1 MNSLMKFSLFCLIL
15 SYSSLF
21 AQEKAKLGESEIR
34 DSEKIKFTNRSNA
47 RAAENV
53 KRQNDQIGRKLSE
66 MIEAE
71 PSSVHEYKDVSVRRI
86 FAEKNGQFGGDIISL
101 DSDSGFGHINS
112 IYRILASYIQNSF
125 GYQEDRADIIALYV
139 LYYNAMHR
147 SEKSYFKTKYSEK
160 LLDVLKVN
168 STGIG
173 KTFKEWPGR
182 TQIVIPLE
190 GNVLKE
196 NEIDITLDELGNEVN
211 KIIDEKKNGPE
222 EKKKFAEVVKEKII
236 EEKKLLEE
244 KKEELKVKE
253 EKIALRDADKKNP
266 PEIKKEIIEPK
277 KEVVEV
283 KKETVEPRKAEIKPE
298 PPKEVVKTNPSEPV
312 KTEPQ
317 KPVAKETNVVKNEK
331 PLEKAPETKKEP
343 TPETK
348 KLEKELA
355 VVKQEL
361 AKKIEVEN
369 KKKEFSPNVIDGK
382 IVFLKVVKYDTS
394 EGHFNSEIHLIDPE
408 KDDAVLKSDFNKIC
422 SRQFKEFGGNIVV
435 VGFKDGHKDEH
446 QLYLINKKDL
456 KENGKSTSNV
466 FSRTVIEIIGDELY
480 AFEFEKGAYYISKFD
495 KGLRRLIR
503 SDKDVNP
510 DSNLTF
516 YGKKIYV
523 TGKAE
528 NGNAV
533 DIRIFNKDDLKFI
546 TKIQP

>member
-1 MNSLMKFSLFCLIL
+1 MNSLMKFSLFCLLL

-71 PSSVHEYKDVSVRRI
+71 PNAVHEYKDVSVRRI
-86 FAEKNGQFGGDIISL
+86 YADKNGQFGGDIISL

-160 LLDVLKVN
+160 LVDNLKVN

-173 KTFKEWPGR
+173 KTFKDWPGR

-211 KIIDEKKNGPE
+211 KIIDEKKNGQE

-266 PEIKKEIIEPK
+266 PEIKKEVIEPK
-277 KEVVEV
+277 KEVVES
-283 KKETVEPRKAEIKPE
+283 KKAEIKPE
-298 PPKEVVKTNPSEPV
+298 TPKEVVKTNPVEPV

-317 KPVAKETNVVKNEK
+317 KPVAKETAVVKNEK
-331 PLEKAPETKKEP
+331 PVERAPEIKKEP
-343 TPETK
+343 TVETK

-503 SDKDVNP
+503 SDRDINP

-528 NGNAV
+528 TGNAV
-533 DIRIFNKDDLKFI
+533 DIRIFNKEDLKFI
-546 TKIQP
+546 GKIQP

>member
-1 MNSLMKFSLFCLIL
+1 MNSVVKLFLSLVFL
-15 SYSSLF
+15 SLLPVF
-21 AQEKAKLGESEIR
+21 AQDKAKLGEVEIR
-34 DSEKIKFTNRSNA
+34 DSERIRFTNRSNA
-47 RAAENV
+47 RAAENI
-53 KRQNDQIGRKLSE
+53 KRQNDSIGRKLSE
-66 MIEAE
+66 MIEVE
-71 PSSVHEYKDVSVRRI
+71 PTQIHDYKGVSVRRVL
-86 FAEKNGQFGGDIISL
+86 ADKNGMFGGDIISL
-101 DSDSGFGHINS
+101 DSDSNFGHINS
-112 IYRILASYIQNSF
+112 VYRILASYISNSF
-125 GYQEDRADIIALYV
+125 GYADEKADIIALYV

-147 SEKSYFKTKYSEK
+147 NEKSYFKTKYAPS
-160 LLDVLKVN
+160 LLDTLKVN

-173 KTFKEWPGR
+173 KTYREWPGR

-190 GNVLKE
+190 TNILKE
-196 NEIDITLDELGNEVN
+196 NEIDVTLDELGNEVN
-211 KIIDEKKNGPE
+211 KIIEEKKNGPE

-236 EEKKLLEE
+236 EEKKLIEE
-244 KKEELKVKE
+244 KKEELRVKE
-253 EKIALRDADKKNP
+253 EKIALKDVEAKNP
-266 PEIKKEIIEPK
+266 PEIKKEVIQPK
-277 KEVVEV
+277 KEIVEV
-283 KKETVEPRKAEIKPE
+283 KKVEPRPE
-298 PPKEVVKTNPSEPV
+298 PPREVVKTNPVEPV

-317 KPVAKETNVVKNEK
+317 KIVPKETTVVKNDK
-331 PLEKAPETKKEP
+331 PTEKAPEIKREP
-343 TPETK
+343 TIEAK
-348 KLEKELA
+348 KLEKEVSVL
-355 VVKQEL
+355 KQEL

-446 QLYLINKKDL
+446 QLFLINKKDL
-456 KENGKSTSNV
+456 KEVGKSTSNI
-466 FSRTVIEIIGDELY
+466 FSRTVIEIIGEELY
-480 AFEFEKGAYYISKFD
+480 AFEFEKGGYYISKFD
-495 KGLRRLIR
+495 KALRRLMR
-503 SDKDVNP
+503 SDKEINP

-528 NGNAV
+528 TGNAV

>member
-1 MNSLMKFSLFCLIL
+1 MKFSLFCLLL

-71 PSSVHEYKDVSVRRI
+71 PNAVHEYKDVSVRRI
-86 FAEKNGQFGGDIISL
+86 YADKNGQFGGDIISL

-160 LLDVLKVN
+160 LVDNLKVN

-173 KTFKEWPGR
+173 KTFKDWPGR

-211 KIIDEKKNGPE
+211 KIIDEKKNGQE

-266 PEIKKEIIEPK
+266 PEIKKEVIEPK
-277 KEVVEV
+277 KEVVES
-283 KKETVEPRKAEIKPE
+283 KKAEIKPE
-298 PPKEVVKTNPSEPV
+298 TPKEVVKTNPVEPV

-317 KPVAKETNVVKNEK
+317 KPVAKETAVVKNEK
-331 PLEKAPETKKEP
+331 PVERAPEIKKEP
-343 TPETK
+343 TVETK

-503 SDKDVNP
+503 SDKDINP

>member
-1 MNSLMKFSLFCLIL
+1 MNSLMKFSLFCLLL

-71 PSSVHEYKDVSVRRI
+71 PNAVHEYKDVSVRRI
-86 FAEKNGQFGGDIISL
+86 YADKNGQFGGDIISL

-160 LLDVLKVN
+160 LVDNLKVN

-173 KTFKEWPGR
+173 KTFKDWPGR

-211 KIIDEKKNGPE
+211 KIIDEKKNGQE

-266 PEIKKEIIEPK
+266 PEIKKEVIEPK
-277 KEVVEV
+277 KEVVES
-283 KKETVEPRKAEIKPE
+283 KKAEIKPE
-298 PPKEVVKTNPSEPV
+298 TPKEVVKTNPVEPV

-317 KPVAKETNVVKNEK
+317 KPVAKETAVVKNEK
-331 PLEKAPETKKEP
+331 PVERAPEIKKEP
-343 TPETK
+343 TVETK

-503 SDKDVNP
+503 SDKDINP

>member
-1 MNSLMKFSLFCLIL
+1 MKFSLFCLLL
-15 SYSSLF
+15 SSSTLL

-71 PSSVHEYKDVSVRRI
+71 PNAVHEYKDVSVRRI
-86 FAEKNGQFGGDIISL
+86 YADKNGQFGGDVISL

-147 SEKSYFKTKYSEK
+147 SEKSYFKSKYSEK
-160 LLDVLKVN
+160 LVDNLKVN

-211 KIIDEKKNGPE
+211 KIIDEKKNGQE

-266 PEIKKEIIEPK
+266 PEIKKEVIEPK
-277 KEVVEV
+277 KEVVES
-283 KKETVEPRKAEIKPE
+283 KKAEIKPE
-298 PPKEVVKTNPSEPV
+298 TPKEVVKTNPVEPI

-317 KPVAKETNVVKNEK
+317 KPVAKETAVVKNEK

-343 TPETK
+343 TVETK

-503 SDKDVNP
+503 SDKDINP

>member
-1 MNSLMKFSLFCLIL
+1 VDN
-15 SYSSLF
+15 
-21 AQEKAKLGESEIR
+21 
-34 DSEKIKFTNRSNA
+34 
-47 RAAENV
+47 
-53 KRQNDQIGRKLSE
+53 
-66 MIEAE
+66 
-71 PSSVHEYKDVSVRRI
+71 
-86 FAEKNGQFGGDIISL
+86 
-101 DSDSGFGHINS
+101 
-112 IYRILASYIQNSF
+112 
-125 GYQEDRADIIALYV
+125 
-139 LYYNAMHR
+139 
-147 SEKSYFKTKYSEK
+147 
-160 LLDVLKVN
+160 LKVN

-173 KTFKEWPGR
+173 KTFKDWPGR

-211 KIIDEKKNGPE
+211 KIIDEKKNGQE

-266 PEIKKEIIEPK
+266 PEIKKEVIEPK
-277 KEVVEV
+277 KEVVES
-283 KKETVEPRKAEIKPE
+283 KKAEIKPE
-298 PPKEVVKTNPSEPV
+298 TPKEVVKTNPVEPV

-317 KPVAKETNVVKNEK
+317 KPVAKETAVVKNEK
-331 PLEKAPETKKEP
+331 PVERAPEIKKEP
-343 TPETK
+343 TVETK

-503 SDKDVNP
+503 SDKDINP

>member
-71 PSSVHEYKDVSVRRI
+71 PNSVHEYKDVSVRRI

>member
-1 MNSLMKFSLFCLIL
+1 MNSLMKFSLFCLLL
-15 SYSSLF
+15 SSSTLL

-71 PSSVHEYKDVSVRRI
+71 PNAVHEYKDVSVRRI
-86 FAEKNGQFGGDIISL
+86 YADKNGQFGGDVISL

-147 SEKSYFKTKYSEK
+147 SEKSYFKSKYSEK
-160 LLDVLKVN
+160 LVDNLKVN

-211 KIIDEKKNGPE
+211 KIIDEKKNGQE

-266 PEIKKEIIEPK
+266 PEIKKEVIEPK
-277 KEVVEV
+277 KEVVES
-283 KKETVEPRKAEIKPE
+283 KKAEIKPE
-298 PPKEVVKTNPSEPV
+298 TPKEVVKTNPVEPI

-317 KPVAKETNVVKNEK
+317 KPVAKETAVVKNEK

-343 TPETK
+343 TVETK

-503 SDKDVNP
+503 SDKDINP

>member
-1 MNSLMKFSLFCLIL
+1 MNSLMKFSLFCLLL

-71 PSSVHEYKDVSVRRI
+71 PNAVHEYKDVSVRRI
-86 FAEKNGQFGGDIISL
+86 YADKNGQFGGDIISL

-160 LLDVLKVN
+160 LVDNLKVN

-173 KTFKEWPGR
+173 KTFKDWPGR

-211 KIIDEKKNGPE
+211 KIIDEKKNGQE

-266 PEIKKEIIEPK
+266 PEIKKEVIEPK
-277 KEVVEV
+277 KEVVES
-283 KKETVEPRKAEIKPE
+283 KKAEIKPE
-298 PPKEVVKTNPSEPV
+298 TPKEVVKTNPVEPV

-317 KPVAKETNVVKNEK
+317 KPVAKETAVVKNEK
-331 PLEKAPETKKEP
+331 PVERAPEIKKEP
-343 TPETK
+343 TVETK

-466 FSRTVIEIIGDELY
+466 FSRTIIEIIGDELY
-480 AFEFEKGAYYISKFD
+480 AFEFEKGSYYISKFD

-503 SDKDVNP
+503 SDREINP

-528 NGNAV
+528 TGNAV
-533 DIRIFNKDDLKFI
+533 DIRIFNKEDLKFI
-546 TKIQP
+546 GKIQP

>member
-1 MNSLMKFSLFCLIL
+1 MNSFLKFSLFCLLL
-15 SYSSLF
+15 SSPIF
-21 AQEKAKLGESEIR
+21 TQEKAKLGESEIR
-34 DSEKIKFTNRSNA
+34 DSERIRFTNRSNA

-66 MIEAE
+66 MVESE
-71 PSSVHEYKDVSVRRI
+71 PTQVHDYKGVSVRRVL
-86 FAEKNGQFGGDIISL
+86 ADKEGLFGGDIISL
-101 DSDSGFGHINS
+101 DGDSSFGHINS
-112 IYRILASYIQNSF
+112 VYRILASYIQNSF
-125 GYQEDRADIIALYV
+125 GYDEEKADIIALYV

-147 SEKSYFKTKYSEK
+147 SEKSYFKTKYSPN
-160 LLDVLKVN
+160 LLDSLKVN

-190 GNVLKE
+190 ASAFKE

-211 KIIDEKKNGPE
+211 KIIEEKKNGPE

-253 EKIALRDADKKNP
+253 EKIALRDNEVKAKNP
-266 PEIKKEIIEPK
+266 PEAIKETIQPKKEI
-277 KEVVEV
+277 VEV
-283 KKETVEPRKAEIKPE
+283 KKAEPKPE
-298 PPKEVVKTNPSEPV
+298 VPREAVKTTPVLPV

-317 KPVAKETNVVKNEK
+317 KIVPKETTVVKNER
-331 PLEKAPETKKEP
+331 PVEKVPEIKREP
-343 TPETK
+343 TVEAK
-348 KLEKELA
+348 KIEKELA

-456 KENGKSTSNV
+456 KEAGKSTTNV
-466 FSRTVIEIIGDELY
+466 FSRTVIEIIGEELY
-480 AFEFEKGAYYISKFD
+480 AFEFDKGGYYISKFD

-503 SDKDVNP
+503 SDKEINP

-528 NGNAV
+528 TGNAV
-533 DIRIFNKDDLKFI
+533 DIRVFNKDDLKFI

>member
-1 MNSLMKFSLFCLIL
+1 MNSVVKFFSSLVLL
-15 SYSSLF
+15 SSLSLF
-21 AQEKAKLGESEIR
+21 AQEKAKLGEGEIR
-34 DSEKIKFTNRSNA
+34 DSERIRFTNRSNA

-53 KRQNDQIGRKLSE
+53 KRQNDTIGKKLSE
-66 MIEAE
+66 LIESE
-71 PSSVHEYKDVSVRRI
+71 PTQVHDYKNVSVRRI
-86 FAEKNGQFGGDIISL
+86 LADKNGMFGGDIISL
-101 DSDSGFGHINS
+101 DSDSSFGHINS
-112 IYRILASYIQNSF
+112 VYRILASYISNSF
-125 GYQEDRADIIALYV
+125 GYGEEKADIIALYV

-147 SEKSYFKTKYSEK
+147 NEKSYFKTKYTSN
-160 LLDVLKVN
+160 LLDTLRVN

-173 KTFKEWPGR
+173 KTYKEWPGR

-190 GNVLKE
+190 ANALKE
-196 NEIDITLDELGNEVN
+196 NEIDVTLDELGNEVN
-211 KIIDEKKNGPE
+211 KIIDEKKNGAE

-253 EKIALRDADKKNP
+253 EKIALKDKDVEAKNP

-277 KEVVEV
+277 KEIVEV
-283 KKETVEPRKAEIKPE
+283 KKTEPKPE
-298 PPKEVVKTNPSEPV
+298 PPREIVKTNPVEPV
-312 KTEPQ
+312 KTTPVQ
-317 KPVAKETNVVKNEK
+317 PVAKETAVVKTEK
-331 PLEKAPETKKEP
+331 PIEKAPEIKKEP
-343 TPETK
+343 TVDVK
-348 KLEKELA
+348 KIEKELA

-382 IVFLKVVKYDTS
+382 IVFLKVVKYDTA
-394 EGHFNSEIHLIDPE
+394 EGHFNSELHLIDPE

-466 FSRTVIEIIGDELY
+466 FSRTIIEIIGDDLY
-480 AFEFEKGAYYISKFD
+480 AFEFEKGSYYISKFD

-503 SDKDVNP
+503 SDRDINP

-528 NGNAV
+528 TGNAV
-533 DIRIFNKDDLKFI
+533 DIRIFNKEDLKFI
-546 TKIQP
+546 GKIQP